1 MREPAFWY
9 RPPSSISRLLT
20 PLGAIYGA
28 ITAQR
33 MVRTGIRA
41 DIPVFCIGNYHVG
54 GAGKTPTTLALA
66 KLLRDLGEQRRCQ
79 PWLWRRAVRPCS
91 RRSGGAHRGG
101 CRRRAFDDGGTGAG
115 HRRVSVE
122 GAALARAQG
131 ATVAA

>member
-33 MVRTGIRA
+33 MARTGTRA

-54 GAGKTPTTLALA
+54 GAGKTPATLALA
-66 KLLRDLGEQRRCQ
+66 KLLRELDEQ
-79 PWLWRRAVRPCS
+79 PFVVS
-91 RRSGGAHRGG
+91 RGG
-101 CRRRAFDDGGTGAG
+101 G
-115 HRRVSVE
+115 
-122 GAALARAQG
+122 
-131 ATVAA
+131 

>member
-54 GAGKTPTTLALA
+54 GAGKTPTTLAPSRNCCANWASNRSLSA
-66 KLLRDLGEQRRCQ
+66 VAMAARCQ
-79 PWLWRRAVRPCS
+79 ALFASIRRGTP
-91 RRSGGAHRGG
+91 RRMS
-101 CRRRAFDDGGTGAG
+101 
-115 HRRVSVE
+115 
-122 GAALARAQG
+122 
-131 ATVAA
+131 ATSL

>member
-20 PLGAIYGA
+20 PLGAIYA

-41 DIPVFCIGNYHVG
+41 DIPVFFCIGNYHVG

-66 KLLRDLGEQRRCQ
+66 KLLRELGEQPFAVSRGYGARCQ
-79 PWLWRRAVRPCS
+79 ALFASIRRGTP
-91 RRSGGAHRGG
+91 RRMS
-101 CRRRAFDDGGTGAG
+101 
-115 HRRVSVE
+115 
-122 GAALARAQG
+122 
-131 ATVAA
+131 ATSL